1 MRQDYPETSV
11 VSVADF
17 VRGVNEVLRAGVSSA
32 WVEGEISTWK
42 VWPSGHAYFTL
53 KDSDAVLECVMFAPG
68 PRFLKF
74 TPRAGLQVIVHGRP
88 DIYAPRGQF
97 KLLADR
103 MLPQGE
109 GLLQLQFQQLVER
122 LRKEGL
128 FDEEWKRP
136 IPPVPERIGL
146 VTSLQGAAVRDFLR
160 TLFGRWPAATIVL
173 ADTPVQGEGSARK
186 IAAALLDLASHGDV
200 DVIALVRGGG
210 SLEDLWAFNDE
221 DLARAI
227 RSSTVPVVT
236 GVGHE
241 TDVTVADFAAD
252 LRASTPTQAAVL
264 LSRNVSDVL
273 DAVKR
278 RRQALGR
285 SLDARLQD
293 YRLRVTAAS
302 GRLTDPRHLFGRQR
316 QTLLDARDR
325 LEGRVRELL
334 SEARSRVEQAAARA
348 AEGDPRRRLSS
359 RTKKMLELEARLIRS
374 MDHIL
379 AGQRRRFMELP
390 ARLDAMSPLKV
401 LSRGYA
407 VLTTAGGQAVRES
420 SDVSP
425 GDELT
430 ARLHRGS
437 LTVQVRRRG

>member
-53 KDSDAVLECVMFAPG
+53 KDSDAVLECVMFAPA

-128 FDEEWKRP
+128 FDEQWKRP
-136 IPPVPERIGL
+136 VPPVPERIGV

-160 TLFGRWPAATIVL
+160 TLFGRWPAATVVL

-227 RSSTVPVVT
+227 RSSPVPVVT

-273 DAVKR
+273 DAVRR
-278 RRQALGR
+278 RRQALGT

-302 GRLTDPRHLFGRQR
+302 GRLADPRHLFARQR
-316 QTLLDARDR
+316 QALLDARNRMEARIGD
-325 LEGRVRELL
+325 LL
-334 SEARSRVEQAAARA
+334 SEARARTGQAAARA
-348 AEGDPRRRLSS
+348 AEGDPRRRLAS
-359 RTKKMLELEARLIRS
+359 RSKQALELEARLVRS
-374 MDHIL
+374 MDRVL
-379 AGQRRRFMELP
+379 AGQRQRFMELP

-407 VLTTAGGQAVRES
+407 VLTTARGQAVRES

-437 LTVQVRRRG
+437 LTVQVKRRD